1 MAHINRK
8 QYWQIFAALFVL
20 TILEVTVAQLPGISK
35 GLAITA
41 LVGLALTKAVLVG
54 LFYMHLIHEHRV
66 LKLTVG
72 IPLCA
77 PGIYAL
83 VLVGEAGWRMIY

>member
-1 MAHINRK
+1 MAHIDRK

-20 TILEVTVAQLPGISK
+20 TILEVAVAQLPGIGK

-41 LVGLALTKAVLVG
+41 LVGLAVTKAALVG
-54 LFYMHLIHEHRV
+54 LFYMHLMHEHRV

-72 IPLCA
+72 IPMAA
-77 PGIYAL
+77 PAIYAL
-83 VLVGEAGWRMIY
+83 VLVGEAGWRMIW